1 MKHEMPGNDY
11 RVFEREEKQVKAT
24 TRNKQKR
31 KG

>member
-1 MKHEMPGNDY
+1 MKHEMSENDY
-11 RVFEREEKQVKAT
+11 RVFECEGKQVKAT